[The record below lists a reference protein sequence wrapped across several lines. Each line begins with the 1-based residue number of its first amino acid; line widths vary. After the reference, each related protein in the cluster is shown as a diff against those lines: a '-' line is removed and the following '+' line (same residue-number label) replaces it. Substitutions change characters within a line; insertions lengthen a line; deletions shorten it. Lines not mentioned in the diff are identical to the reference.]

1 MVSSRRWGKRG
12 TGLQAAMVQG
22 GPLVTAVLLRA
33 AEPKREYISETRAAP
48 PQAEILRT
56 PQADLFE

>member
-1 MVSSRRWGKRG
+1 MTNRIPEDLPS
-12 TGLQAAMVQG
+12 QAAMVQG
-22 GPLVTAVLLRA
+22 GPLMTAVLLRA

-48 PQAEILRT
+48 PQTEILRI